1 MAEGMPTQIGRYQ
14 IQSELGRGGFGRV
27 FRAFDPT
34 VSRLVAVKMLT
45 EGGKDVLTRFR
56 NEATVA
62 GNLRHENIITVYEYG
77 EHQGQPFL
85 AMEYLEGEDLHH
97 IIAGRKPLTLLQKC
111 NIMAQVAE
119 GLYCAHQHGVVHRDV
134 KPANIMVLHDGR
146 VKIMDFGIA
155 RIIRDTEATRLT
167 RQGFVL
173 GTLLYMAPE
182 QFAGSDIDALC
193 DIFAYGLIYFEL
205 LAGKHPF
212 EASDSR
218 ALMYKISFE
227 DPPPLLT
234 LAPEVPEGLE
244 RVITRILHK
253 DRELRYQS
261 LKEVLFDTEP
271 ILIELRQSQA
281 ASLLIQAQQLYEQ
294 GQLEPAQTAV
304 LEVLSLDPSN
314 RVARSLREAIQK
326 QLQQRTLRPKIESL
340 LRAGEEQLAVR
351 RYIDAIQ
358 SFEAALRLDRGNV
371 YIQSRLEQARGL
383 MERGKKI
390 SVLMIEAQRHYE
402 RQDYTAAYQAA
413 TEALSHDTQNA
424 EAVSLV
430 KTVQSAIDRRA
441 QEQRIEEATARV
453 EGLLAQHAYAEALA
467 VLDSLAADQE
477 SPKVAQLLEWV
488 RTEKAAYERDKRLRD
503 ETSAVND
510 CLRHERFEE
519 ALHRLETLQ
528 AEFPDKL
535 ELSQLHTYAQREF
548 AVQQRARAVDQA
560 VAAATALAEAKDFG
574 RGLSLYRRI
583 PPQLPRRTGAD
594 PPPGQHYRG
603 QSRLG
608 LSAGRGIRP
617 APGNGIALPA
627 RIRRSHPGG

>member
-1 MAEGMPTQIGRYQ
+1 MSEETVGQIGRYKVLG
-14 IQSELGRGGFGRV
+14 ELGRGGFGRV

-97 IIAGRKPLTLLQKC
+97 IIACRKPLTLLQKC
-111 NIMAQVAE
+111 NIMAQVAD

-134 KPANIMVLHDGR
+134 KPANIMLLHDGR

-182 QFAGSDIDALC
+182 QFAGPDIDALC

-212 EASDSR
+212 EASDWR

-234 LAPEVPEGLE
+234 LAPEVPEALE

-271 ILIELRQSQA
+271 ILIELRQPRRR
-281 ASLLIQAQQLYEQ
+281 LLIQAQQLDEQ
-294 GQLEPAQTAV
+294 GQLEPAQTPCLKSSASILPIAWRAV
-304 LEVLSLDPSN
+304 CGKTCKRVCIESRSN
-314 RVARSLREAIQK
+314 PKSRRSL
-326 QLQQRTLRPKIESL
+326 PSGGSF
-340 LRAGEEQLAVR
+340 RATPFPGSSTEP
-351 RYIDAIQ
+351 
-358 SFEAALRLDRGNV
+358 G
-371 YIQSRLEQARGL
+371 SR
-383 MERGKKI
+383 
-390 SVLMIEAQRHYE
+390 
-402 RQDYTAAYQAA
+402 
-413 TEALSHDTQNA
+413 A
-424 EAVSLV
+424 E
-430 KTVQSAIDRRA
+430 
-441 QEQRIEEATARV
+441 
-453 EGLLAQHAYAEALA
+453 
-467 VLDSLAADQE
+467 
-477 SPKVAQLLEWV
+477 
-488 RTEKAAYERDKRLRD
+488 
-503 ETSAVND
+503 
-510 CLRHERFEE
+510 
-519 ALHRLETLQ
+519 
-528 AEFPDKL
+528 
-535 ELSQLHTYAQREF
+535 
-548 AVQQRARAVDQA
+548 
-560 VAAATALAEAKDFG
+560 
-574 RGLSLYRRI
+574 
-583 PPQLPRRTGAD
+583 TG
-594 PPPGQHYRG
+594 
-603 QSRLG
+603 
-608 LSAGRGIRP
+608 
-617 APGNGIALPA
+617 
-627 RIRRSHPGG
+627 